1 MNMPVLEQLAPQS
14 IWKNFEKIN
23 AVPRPSKQEERII
36 EFMLDFGKSLN
47 LATERDKIGNVIIKK
62 SASFGME
69 NCKTLI
75 LQSHLD
81 MVHQK
86 NKQTEFDFDKQGIQ
100 MKIEGDFV
108 TAKGTTLGADNGLGV
123 ATMMAI
129 LENEE
134 NIAHPPIEAL
144 FTIDEETGMTGA
156 KELDASKLSG
166 DILINLDTE
175 EDNEIGIGCA
185 GGVDVTF
192 LKKYQEVDTL
202 TKSQS
207 LQLSIKGL
215 KGGHSGMDIHKGL
228 GNANKILIRTLFE
241 LNQHFDILLHEVNG
255 GGLRNAIPR
264 EAEARLSYDQTDDSK
279 LKALL
284 DRLESQLQEEY
295 SAIEEDIKI
304 EFSKINTPYSALSKS
319 DKNQLLSTLYAIHHG
334 VFRMSPTINDLVE
347 TSNNLAKI
355 KASNGKIE
363 ILCLTRSSVESGK
376 QNLSNQMKAI
386 GYLGG
391 FEVQFSGD
399 YPGWTPNPDSKILAI
414 TQAVYQEQ
422 NPDSPHVAA
431 CHAGLECGIL
441 SHHMPHVDM
450 VSIGPTILGAHSP
463 DERAN
468 IQSVEKFWNLLKGVL
483 AKMPAS

>member
-1 MNMPVLEQLAPQS
+1 MPVLEQLTPQS

-36 EFMLDFGKSLN
+36 KFMLDFGKSLN
-47 LATERDKIGNVIIKK
+47 LQTERDTIGNVIIKK
-62 SASFGME
+62 PGTAGME
-69 NCKTLI
+69 NRKTVI

-86 NKQTEFDFDKQGIQ
+86 NKQTDFDFDSQGIQ
-100 MKIEGDFV
+100 MKVDGDFV
-108 TAKGTTLGADNGLGV
+108 KAKGTTLGADNGLGV
-123 ATMMAI
+123 ATIMAI
-129 LENEE
+129 LENEA
-134 NIAHPPIEAL
+134 NIEHPPIEAL

-192 LKKYQEVDTL
+192 SKQYHEVDTNDKHQ
-202 TKSQS
+202 TVN
-207 LQLSIKGL
+207 LSVKGL
-215 KGGHSGMDIHKGL
+215 NGGHSGMDIHKGF
-228 GNANKILIRTLFE
+228 GNANKLLIRMLFE
-241 LNQHFDILLHEVNG
+241 IDQHCDIQIHSVNG

-264 EAEARLSYDQTDDSK
+264 EAEAEFSFDNTHKGELE
-279 LKALL
+279 ALL
-284 DRLESQLQEEY
+284 DRLENQLHEKY
-295 SAIEEDIKI
+295 SAIEKNLTI
-304 EFSKINTPYSALSKS
+304 ESSDVNTSQSALSKS
-319 DKNQLLSTLYAIHHG
+319 DKNQLLASLYAIHHG
-334 VFRMSPTINDLVE
+334 VYRMSPDIKDLVE

-355 KASNGKIE
+355 QVEKGEIE

-376 QNLSNQMKAI
+376 QDLSNQMRAI
-386 GYLGG
+386 GYLGD
-391 FEVQFSGD
+391 FDVNFSGD
-399 YPGWTPNPDSKILAI
+399 YPGWTPNPESNILEI
-414 TQAVYQEQ
+414 TKNIYQGQ
-422 NPDSPHVAA
+422 NPDEPHVAA

-441 SHHMPHVDM
+441 SQHLPHVDM

-468 IQSVEKFWNLLKGVL
+468 IRSVEKFWRLLKGIL
-483 AKMPAS
+483 ADIPTR